1 MNPLR
6 VCAWLPI
13 RTAVGSPRDS
23 QPGRTPPMTSSR
35 RRALR
40 AVLSALAGG
49 GLTAASLSGP
59 LAPGALAALV
69 PTGATGSAEGPS
81 VSTTT
86 AGAHAGAQQT
96 TAGQPSNTTATT
108 P

>member
-1 MNPLR
+1 MGLQ
-6 VCAWLPI
+6 L
-13 RTAVGSPRDS
+13 DD

-59 LAPGALAALV
+59 LAPGAIAAV
-69 PTGATGSAEGPS
+69 IPAGATGAAEGSSGPTTTS
-81 VSTTT
+81 GAHAGPQLTT
-86 AGAHAGAQQT
+86 AGA
-96 TAGQPSNTTATT
+96 PPNTTSTTTTTT
-108 P
+108 PAT